1 LKCVHKYWT
10 VLKCKFGKALTPH
23 GQKWEGSSFIFLQ
36 SNLPWLQYTFYSFL
50 KAVVHNHWKHPK
62 ELYFIWQFHPS
73 SCSWCPV
80 IVIIWRQFS
89 LEGTGK
95 SGLAS
100 GQVIKEGGWSPP
112 GCDSPRSALLSWQND
127 QGIFVQKEPSAFFTK
142 SWPHT
147 LKSPWIA
154 FLALVHTIHSPKIFS
169 ASHPVYQNSD
179 HHLQL

>member
-1 LKCVHKYWT
+1 MKCVHKYWT

-127 QGIFVQKEPSAFFTK
+127 QGHFCAKG
-142 SWPHT
+142 
-147 LKSPWIA
+147 
-154 FLALVHTIHSPKIFS
+154 TICLLHKIM
-169 ASHPVYQNSD
+169 ASHIEISLNS
-179 HHLQL
+179 LSSTCTYNSLSKNF